1 MYGFR
6 PLLLPFLRINHAVR
20 RAIHPVADFHDR
32 LGRHF
37 ERKIACVSMASTLGT
52 IAIAPIWRAAM
63 RSAVSIMQ
71 ICAVHRAFSDQQ
83 NSISRQNSDAV
94 HCTSL
99 ILQFRLI
106 GHSEGC

>member
-1 MYGFR
+1 VDFR
-6 PLLLPFLRINHAVR
+6 PLPFLPFLWINRAAR

-52 IAIAPIWRAAM
+52 IAIAPIWTAAM

-71 ICAVHRAFSDQQ
+71 ICAVHRAFSNQQ

-99 ILQFRLI
+99 TLQFRLI
-106 GHSEGC
+106 GHSERC